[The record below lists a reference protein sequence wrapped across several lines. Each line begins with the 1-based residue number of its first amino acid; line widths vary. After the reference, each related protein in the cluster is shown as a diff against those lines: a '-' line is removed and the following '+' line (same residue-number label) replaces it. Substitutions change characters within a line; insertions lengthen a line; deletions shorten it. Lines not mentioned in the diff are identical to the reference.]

1 MILLEIL
8 QGERAIR
15 ATDLETHWT
24 TYVAAEKNEFLMDEL
39 DGEIGGMITVTA
51 NRQSGGGNYKKR
63 ILAAFP
69 KSCTIVIY
77 S

>member
-8 QGERAIR
+8 HKEKAIR

-24 TYVAAEKNEFLMDEL
+24 TYIAAREDEFLFDDPYQGIE
-39 DGEIGGMITVTA
+39 GMITITA
-51 NRQSGGGNYKKR
+51 GKSRTAKR

-69 KSCTIVIY
+69 KC
-77 S
+77 

>member
-8 QGERAIR
+8 QGEKAVR

-24 TYVAAEKNEFLMDEL
+24 TYVAAGDDEFLMDEL

-51 NRQSGGGNYKKR
+51 HKQAAGGYYKKR